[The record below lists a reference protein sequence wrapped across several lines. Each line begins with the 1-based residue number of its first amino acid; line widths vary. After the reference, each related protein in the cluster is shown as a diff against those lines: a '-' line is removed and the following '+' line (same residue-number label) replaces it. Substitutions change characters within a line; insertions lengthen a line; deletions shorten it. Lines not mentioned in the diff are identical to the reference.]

1 MSTALKRSV
10 GQIQSTPM
18 QSGSLLEHL
27 YTFFSL
33 TELQEQLDRSAD
45 ESTLR
50 KWGVSQSEYHEQVRV
65 AIEYV
70 ERE

>member
-10 GQIQSTPM
+10 GQVQKTPM
-18 QSGSLLEHL
+18 QSGTLLEHL
-27 YTFFSL
+27 YTFFPL
-33 TELQEQLDRSAD
+33 AELQEQLNRIAD
-45 ESTLR
+45 ESTLH
-50 KWGVSQSEYHEQVRV
+50 KWGVSQSEYHEQVRI

>member
-10 GQIQSTPM
+10 GLIQATPIQSGT
-18 QSGSLLEHL
+18 LLEHL
-27 YTFFSL
+27 YTFFPL
-33 TELQEQLDRSAD
+33 AELQEQLDRSPD

-50 KWGVSQSEYHEQVRV
+50 KWSVSQSEYHEQVRI